1 MSLHND
7 KILVCLDALREEKD
21 EAVLAAIGVQQA
33 LEAKNKVTHANT
45 PTSTCKHPY

>member
-1 MSLHND
+1 VSLHND

-21 EAVLAAIGVQQA
+21 EAVLAAMGVQQA

-45 PTSTCKHPY
+45 PTSACKHPY